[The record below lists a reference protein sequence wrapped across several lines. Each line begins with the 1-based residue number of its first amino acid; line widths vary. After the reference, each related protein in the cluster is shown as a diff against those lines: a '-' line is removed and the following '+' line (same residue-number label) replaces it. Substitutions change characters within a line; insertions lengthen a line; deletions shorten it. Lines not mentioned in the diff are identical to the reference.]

1 MYMQNQSE
9 NISKFG
15 QVSLC
20 NNKENMNIKL
30 ISIIGEIEGHDNAQ
44 GNVKSTKYEHILPQ
58 LASAADDK
66 NIDGILYIINT
77 VGGDVSCGLA
87 IAEMMASID
96 KPSVALIIGD
106 SHSIGVPL
114 AVAAKYSYIVPSG
127 TMIVHPVRLSGTI
140 IGAPQTFDYF
150 KLIEE
155 RIVSFVAN
163 HSGIEE
169 ETLAKMMV
177 NKGVLAKDLGTVLV
191 GKEAVKAGLVDEI
204 GGLSEALL
212 KLKSMIK
219 KTSA

>member
-1 MYMQNQSE
+1 MQNQSE
-9 NISKFG
+9 NVSKYG

-44 GNVKSTKYEHILPQ
+44 GNVKSTKYEHILPL
-58 LASAADDK
+58 LAAAADDK
-66 NIDGILYIINT
+66 NIEGILYIINT

-87 IAEMMASID
+87 IAEMMASIE
-96 KPSVALIIGD
+96 KASVALIIGD

-114 AVAAKYSYIVPSG
+114 AVAAQYSFIVPSG
-127 TMIVHPVRLSGTI
+127 TMIIHPVRLSGTI

-155 RIVSFVAN
+155 RIVSFVAG

-177 NKGVLAKDLGTVLV
+177 NKGILAKDLGTLLV
-191 GKEAVKAGLVDEI
+191 GKEAVKAGLIDEV

-212 KLKSMIK
+212 KLKAMIK
-219 KTSA
+219 K